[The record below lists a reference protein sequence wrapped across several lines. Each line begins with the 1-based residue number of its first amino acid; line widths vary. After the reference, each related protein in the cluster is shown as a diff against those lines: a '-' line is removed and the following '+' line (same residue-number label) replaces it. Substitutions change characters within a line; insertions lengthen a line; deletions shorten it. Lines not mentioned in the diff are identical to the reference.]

1 MITFLL
7 VLVMIVAGEARIA
20 QDTLNTK
27 DECLATVKTITSMI
41 EEHSKM
47 NDLVYLGCIPV
58 KNEAL

>member
-1 MITFLL
+1 
-7 VLVMIVAGEARIA
+7 MIVAGEARIA